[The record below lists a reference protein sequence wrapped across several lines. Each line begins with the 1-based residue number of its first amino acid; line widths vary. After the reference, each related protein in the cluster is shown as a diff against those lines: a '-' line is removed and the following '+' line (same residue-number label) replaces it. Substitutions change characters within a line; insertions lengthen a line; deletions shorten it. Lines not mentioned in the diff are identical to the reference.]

1 MPGTKA
7 LIISARHAMR
17 PWLLFLAF
25 VCMTFLVEWG
35 VMACLP
41 IIIDSVAYPA
51 VASLIDASSLTILLA
66 PLAWWLFLVPLQRLI
81 DTRTHLLNSL
91 LKAQEEERGRIARD
105 LHDGVGQSFTGLMVG
120 LRAIEESASQ
130 ESVKDLAR
138 GLRQQGIHTHEELRR
153 LVRGLRPYQLDELG
167 LVPAIKLE
175 VESLTEQHRIRIDF
189 KIGPGA
195 DRRWPLPVESAV
207 FRIFQEAT
215 NNAIKHGRP
224 TLIDI
229 GLHRIGKHLR
239 VDIRDNG
246 YGFDQET
253 AWTGTGS
260 ERPFGLLSMRE
271 RAALLGGTLL
281 LESTISGGTLVRA
294 TIPVNTKDSTRE

>member
-1 MPGTKA
+1 MPSTKA
-7 LIISARHAMR
+7 LIISARQAMH

-41 IIIDSVAYPA
+41 IFIDSVAYPA

-91 LKAQEEERGRIARD
+91 LKAQEKERGRIARD

-130 ESVKDLAR
+130 ENVKDLAR

-175 VESLTEQHRIRIDF
+175 IASLTEQHPIRINFEVMGDTNC
-189 KIGPGA
+189 
-195 DRRWPLPVESAV
+195 RWPVPVESAI

-224 TLIDI
+224 TSINISLHGI
-229 GLHRIGKHLR
+229 GDQLRIQICDDG
-239 VDIRDNG
+239 D
-246 YGFDQET
+246 GFDPGI
-253 AWTGTGS
+253 AWSGTGS

-271 RAALLGGTLL
+271 RAVLLGGSLL
-281 LESTISGGTLVRA
+281 LESTIGTGTLVRA
-294 TIPVNTKDSTRE
+294 SIPVNTKDSTRG